1 MEIYISEFSKYVIAL
16 LIALYTYECFAV
28 FRYEEEERR
37 QGIYFRQN
45 FLMFVMHFSCFVVI
59 CFEKKDINYLFFY
72 AFAQIILYAVNVL
85 YRMIYPKSN
94 RLVINNMCMLL
105 GIGFI
110 ILARLDIGKAIK
122 QLIIVAVSL
131 AVALLIPFF
140 VHKFRFLKS
149 LKWIYA
155 LAGIGALSVVMILG
169 QTTYGSK
176 LSYSIGGLTFQP
188 SEFAKVAVILFLA
201 FLVTKNVKK
210 MGNMKTMFLIMV
222 SILPIVG
229 LVGAS
234 NLSTAIIILGIGVI
248 LVFVASPKYAQFIW
262 MGALGCGFMGIFL
275 ALESY
280 RLERL
285 AIWRN
290 PEKFEKGYQTLQG
303 LYAIGSGGLFGRGL
317 GESVQ
322 KLGFVP
328 EAQND
333 MIFSIVCEELG
344 LFGAGFVLILFL
356 ILIWRFFVIA
366 THAADLF
373 GALIASGA
381 MAHMMIQ
388 VILNIAVVT
397 NTIPNTGITLPFIS
411 YGGTSVVFLLLEMG
425 LVLSVS
431 SLVK

>member
-1 MEIYISEFSKYVIAL
+1 MPDSKKKKYDYTLLAALFLLMIMGLVILYSTSAYNGEVKFHDSFYYLKKQLFATL
-16 LIALYTYECFAV
+16 LGIAA
-28 FRYEEEERR
+28 
-37 QGIYFRQN
+37 
-45 FLMFVMHFSCFVVI
+45 MFVMAGMDYHI
-59 CFEKKDINYLFFY
+59 WRK
-72 AFAQIILYAVNVL
+72 FAVLGYVAAILL
-85 YRMIYPKSN
+85 S
-94 RLVINNMCMLL
+94 
-105 GIGFI
+105 
-110 ILARLDIGKAIK
+110 
-122 QLIIVAVSL
+122 VAVML
-131 AVALLIPFF
+131 FGDE
-140 VHKFRFLKS
+140 
-149 LKWIYA
+149 YN
-155 LAGIGALSVVMILG
+155 
-169 QTTYGSK
+169 GSK
-176 LSYSIGGLTFQP
+176 RWLSLGPFSFQP

-201 FLVTKNVKK
+201 YLVTKNVKT
-210 MGNMKTMFLIMV
+210 MGNIRTMFKIMV

-248 LVFVASPKYAQFIW
+248 LIFVASPKYAQFIW
-262 MGALGCGFMGIFL
+262 MGVLGCGFMGIFL

-285 AIWRN
+285 EIWRD

-317 GESVQ
+317 GKSVQ

-344 LFGAGFVLILFL
+344 LFGAGFILILFL

-366 THAADLF
+366 THVADLF